1 MQRIQN
7 IALKIWKNLGH
18 SKTSAEE
25 LSAQIYKYYEQSS
38 PYNSSY
44 SPRNDKPYTWWK
56 YIFDG
61 RCSLSRLARVIFS
74 ITPHSASCERLFSS
88 LGWFVGKR
96 RTNLGVQTIES
107 MAKIYCHYLSHADKT
122 LNFVESLKENN
133 IQQMLNSLFE
143 EDDDDLL
150 HEDDEDDGS
159 DLSLIEPEREAPPDK
174 DEMLSIDKIIDLGPW
189 IYIDNSIPL
198 PVITRG
204 NDSDNEEWDPE
215 ELLR

>member
-1 MQRIQN
+1 MKRIQN
-7 IALKIWKNLGH
+7 IALNIWKNLGH

-38 PYNSSY
+38 PYDSSY
-44 SPRNDKPYTWWK
+44 SPQNDKPCTWWK

-74 ITPHSASCERLFSS
+74 VTPHSASCERLFSS
-88 LGWFVGKR
+88 LGWFVGKK

-107 MAKIYCHYLSHADKT
+107 MAKIYCYYLSHADKT
-122 LNFVESLKENN
+122 LNFAESLKEND

-143 EDDDDLL
+143 EDDDDLPC
-150 HEDDEDDGS
+150 EDDEDDGT
-159 DLSLIEPEREAPPDK
+159 LIETEREAPPDK

-189 IYIDNSIPL
+189 IYIDNSIP
-198 PVITRG
+198 PPDITRG